1 MRWQTF
7 RLLAALECL
16 YTNLKGNNAAPGS
29 RSLDVTVVAPRTEPT
44 AAPRLADR
52 LQAIPFFY
60 RVLIGNCLVVVLG
73 AGMGT
78 YLTVNFSRVE
88 PQASP
93 LWLVLTFMIV
103 GTALSLLVNYVVLKA
118 AFLPLEALGRT
129 VLEVRR
135 GNLGARAPAAVVRDP
150 LLQEFTA
157 TLNAMLETLQRDREQ
172 LQALSS
178 QVIDAQEAERK
189 RIARELHD
197 ETAQTLTSL
206 LVRLRILERAADPAQ
221 VRACTAELRELTL
234 KALEEVR
241 NMARELRPTVL
252 DDLGLVAAAQ
262 SYTEHCAE
270 LLGFAVTFQ
279 GEEFPHRLSPQVEL
293 VLYRVIQEALTNVA
307 RHATAHHVCVILA
320 EEDGHAVATIRDD
333 GAGFDVPA
341 VLASKERGLGLFGM
355 QERMALVGGRLQIHS
370 RPGAGTL
377 VRAEAP
383 VEPLLLESGTL

>member
-1 MRWQTF
+1 
-7 RLLAALECL
+7 
-16 YTNLKGNNAAPGS
+16 
-29 RSLDVTVVAPRTEPT
+29 LDVTVVAPRAEPT
-44 AAPRLADR
+44 APPRLAER
-52 LQAIPFFY
+52 LQAIPLIY
-60 RVLIGNCLVVVLG
+60 RVLLGNCLVVVVG

-78 YLTVNFSRVE
+78 YLTVNFSRLE

-93 LWLVLTFMIV
+93 LWLVVTFMIV

-118 AFLPLEALGRT
+118 AFLPLQALERT

-135 GNLGARAPAAVVRDP
+135 GNLGARAPAGVVRDP
-150 LLQEFTA
+150 LLQEFTT
-157 TLNAMLETLQRDREQ
+157 TLNAMLETLQRDRQQ

-206 LVRLRILERAADPAQ
+206 LVRLRILERAADPSQ

-262 SYTEHCAE
+262 SYTEHSAE
-270 LLGFAVTFQ
+270 RLGFAVTFR
-279 GEEFPHRLSPQVEL
+279 GEKFPHRLSPQVEL

-307 RHATAHHVCVILA
+307 RHATARHVGVVLA
-320 EEDGHAVATIRDD
+320 EERGHAVATIRDD
-333 GAGFDVPA
+333 GVGFDVPA
-341 VLASKERGLGLFGM
+341 ILASKERGLGLFGM
-355 QERMALVGGRLQIHS
+355 QERMALVGGRLEILS
-370 RPGAGTL
+370 RPGSGTV

-383 VEPLLLESGTL
+383 VEPMPLEDGTA

>member
-1 MRWQTF
+1 
-7 RLLAALECL
+7 LE
-16 YTNLKGNNAAPGS
+16 A
-29 RSLDVTVVAPRTEPT
+29 TVVAPPSEV
-44 AAPRLADR
+44 AASRRLPER
-52 LQAIPFFY
+52 LQGVPLFY

-78 YLTVNFSRVE
+78 YLTVQFSRLE
-88 PQASP
+88 PHASP
-93 LWLVLTFMIV
+93 LWLVATFMIV
-103 GTALSLLVNYVVLKA
+103 GTGLSLLVNYLVLKA
-118 AFLPLEALGRT
+118 AFLPLDALERT

-135 GNLGARAPAAVVRDP
+135 GNLGARAPAGVVRDP

-157 TLNAMLETLQRDREQ
+157 TLNAMLETLERDRQQ

-206 LVRLRILERAADPAQ
+206 LVRLRILERAGDPAQ

-270 LLGFAVTFQ
+270 LLGFAVTFRGQ
-279 GEEFPHRLSPQVEL
+279 DFPHRLAPQVEL

-307 RHATAHHVCVILA
+307 RHANARHVEVILA
-320 EEDGHAVATIRDD
+320 EEEGHVVAVIRDD
-333 GAGFDVPA
+333 GTGFDVEA

-355 QERMALVGGRLQIHS
+355 QERMALVGGRLQLHS
-370 RPGAGTL
+370 RPGRGTL
-377 VRAEAP
+377 VRAEVP
-383 VEPLLLESGTL
+383 VEGLPTRAVAGAVG